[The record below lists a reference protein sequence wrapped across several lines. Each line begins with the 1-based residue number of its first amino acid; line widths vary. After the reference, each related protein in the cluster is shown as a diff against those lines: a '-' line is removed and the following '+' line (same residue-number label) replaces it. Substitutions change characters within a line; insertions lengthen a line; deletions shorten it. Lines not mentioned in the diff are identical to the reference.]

1 MELKALKEDEKP
13 LKPSK
18 LQSCMAAIE
27 KVGNK
32 LPSPALLF
40 VYISLGVL
48 VLSAILGTFNVVA
61 TTELGKFP
69 INNLLGQKTIEV
81 LKVTA
86 SGTIVAETYSNGLS
100 YIIGSTIKNF
110 MGMSALGTILVIML
124 AIGVMEQS
132 GYLSIGI
139 QTMVKATPAKL
150 VTPMVIFL
158 GVMSNIAS
166 DAGYVVLI
174 PLAAL
179 VYYTMGRNPIVGL
192 AAGFAGV
199 SGGFSANLLIG
210 SFDALLIP
218 FTQAAAETGDVLVGT
233 NFAPMLKSTANM
245 FFLMAST
252 FVIIAIGTFV
262 IEKIVEPGMEKYDRS
277 EADIVEKT
285 GKLSN
290 VELDA
295 LKFANWSL
303 VGVIIFIVLTVL
315 PIDTNNVIPIVGDL
329 SKTVPLTSIT
339 HEGTMAI
346 KEVNTFLDSIFFT
359 GDMIMMLMF
368 LIFLVPGVVYGFKS
382 GTFKTKDDVINA
394 MVVSMKGMA
403 SIIVIL
409 FFVAQFLNFFNDSHL
424 GILIASMGATVV
436 SKIPTDNIMMSM
448 ILMIGFIWF
457 TAIVNLFISGGTS
470 KYGLLAPIFVPI
482 LMTAGFSPAGVQL
495 MYRIG
500 DSSTNIIS
508 PLMSYMGVIVIF
520 GQKYKKNFG
529 IGNLIGMMLPIS
541 IAFLIGW
548 TIFGV
553 IWAMMGLPI
562 GPGEFFFIN
571 QY

>member
-1 MELKALKEDEKP
+1 MELNVTSKKEKQ
-13 LKPSK
+13 SR
-18 LQSCMAAIE
+18 LQSCMGVIE
-27 KVGNK
+27 RVGNK

-40 VYISLGVL
+40 VYISVAVL
-48 VLSAILGTFNVVA
+48 ILSAILGTFNVVA
-61 TTELGKFP
+61 ETELGKFP
-69 INNLLGQKTIEV
+69 INNLLGQKPIEV

-86 SGTIVAETYSNGLS
+86 AGTAVSETYSNGLS
-100 YIIGSTIKNF
+100 YIIGSVIQNF
-110 MGMSALGTILVIML
+110 MGMTALGAILIIML
-124 AIGVMEQS
+124 SIGVMEQS

-139 QTMVKATPAKL
+139 QSIVKATPAKL
-150 VTPMVIFL
+150 VTPVVIFL
-158 GVMSNIAS
+158 GVMSNVAS

-179 VYYTMGRNPIVGL
+179 VYYTIGRNPMVGL

-218 FTQAAAETGDVLVGT
+218 FTQAAAETGDALVGT
-233 NFAPMLKSTANM
+233 SFAPMLKSTSNM

-252 FVIIAIGTFV
+252 FIIVAIGTF
-262 IEKIVEPGMEKYDRS
+262 IIDKIVEPGMEKYDKS
-277 EADIVEKT
+277 EADVVEKS
-285 GKLSN
+285 G
-290 VELDA
+290 ELTDQEKKA
-295 LKFANWSL
+295 FKAANFSL
-303 VGVIIFIVLTVL
+303 LGVIAFIVLTVL
-315 PIDTNNVIPIVGDL
+315 PFDKNNVIPIVGDL
-329 SKTVPLTSIT
+329 STSVSLTSISP
-339 HEGTMAI
+339 EGTMAL
-346 KEVNTFLDSIFFT
+346 KGVNSFLDSIFFS

-368 LIFLVPGVVYGFKS
+368 IVFLVPGLVYGFKS
-382 GTFKTKDDVINA
+382 GTFKTKDDVIGA
-394 MVVSMKGMA
+394 MVTSMKSMA

-424 GILIASMGATVV
+424 GILIASLGAKLVAQ
-436 SKIPTDNIMMSM
+436 IPTDNTFMAMM
-448 ILMIGFIWF
+448 LMIAFIWF
-457 TAIVNLFISGGTS
+457 TAIINLFIAGGTS
-470 KYGLLAPIFVPI
+470 KYGLLAPIFIPI
-482 LMTAGFSPAGVQL
+482 LMSAGFSPAGVQL

-529 IGNLIGMMLPIS
+529 IGNLMGMMLPIS
-541 IAFLIGW
+541 IGFLLAW
-548 TIFGV
+548 TVFAV
-553 IWAMMGLPI
+553 AWALVGAPI

>member
-1 MELKALKEDEKP
+1 MELNVTSKKEKQ
-13 LKPSK
+13 SR
-18 LQSCMAAIE
+18 LQSCMGVIE
-27 KVGNK
+27 RVGNK

-40 VYISLGVL
+40 VYISVAVL
-48 VLSAILGTFNVVA
+48 ILSAILGTFNVVA
-61 TTELGKFP
+61 ETELGKFP
-69 INNLLGQKTIEV
+69 INNLLGQKPIEV

-86 SGTIVAETYSNGLS
+86 AGTAVSETYSNGLS
-100 YIIGSTIKNF
+100 YIIGSVIQNF
-110 MGMSALGTILVIML
+110 MGMTALGAILIIML
-124 AIGVMEQS
+124 SIGVMEQS

-139 QTMVKATPAKL
+139 QSIVKATPAKL
-150 VTPMVIFL
+150 VTPVVIFL
-158 GVMSNIAS
+158 GVMSNVAS

-179 VYYTMGRNPIVGL
+179 VYYTIGRNPMVGL

-218 FTQAAAETGDVLVGT
+218 FTQAAAETGDALVGT
-233 NFAPMLKSTANM
+233 SFAPMLKSTSNM

-252 FVIIAIGTFV
+252 FIIVAIGTF
-262 IEKIVEPGMEKYDRS
+262 IIDKIVEPGMEKYDKS
-277 EADIVEKT
+277 EADVVEKS
-285 GKLSN
+285 G
-290 VELDA
+290 ELTDQEKKA
-295 LKFANWSL
+295 FKAANFSL
-303 VGVIIFIVLTVL
+303 LGVIAFIVLTVL
-315 PIDTNNVIPIVGDL
+315 PFDKNNVIPIVGDL
-329 SKTVPLTSIT
+329 STSVSLTSISP
-339 HEGTMAI
+339 EGTMAL
-346 KEVNTFLDSIFFT
+346 KGVNSFLDSIFFS

-368 LIFLVPGVVYGFKS
+368 IVFLVPGLVYGFKS
-382 GTFKTKDDVINA
+382 GTFKTKDDVIGA
-394 MVVSMKGMA
+394 MVTSMKSMA

-424 GILIASMGATVV
+424 GILIASLGAKLVAQ
-436 SKIPTDNIMMSM
+436 IPTDNTFMAMM
-448 ILMIGFIWF
+448 LMIAFIWF
-457 TAIVNLFISGGTS
+457 TAIINLFIAGGTS
-470 KYGLLAPIFVPI
+470 KYGLLAPIFIPI
-482 LMTAGFSPAGVQL
+482 LMSAGFSPAGVQL

-529 IGNLIGMMLPIS
+529 IGNLMGMMLPIS
-541 IAFLIGW
+541 IGFLLAW
-548 TIFGV
+548 TVFAV
-553 IWAMMGLPI
+553 AWALLGAPI

>member
-1 MELKALKEDEKP
+1 MELNVTCKKEKQ
-13 LKPSK
+13 SR
-18 LQSCMAAIE
+18 LQSCMGVIE
-27 KVGNK
+27 RVGNK

-40 VYISLGVL
+40 VYISVAVL
-48 VLSAILGTFNVVA
+48 ILSAILGTFNVVA
-61 TTELGKFP
+61 ETELGKFP
-69 INNLLGQKTIEV
+69 INNLLGQKPIEV

-86 SGTIVAETYSNGLS
+86 AGTAVSETYSNGLS
-100 YIIGSTIKNF
+100 YIIGSVIQNF
-110 MGMSALGTILVIML
+110 MGMTALGAILIIML
-124 AIGVMEQS
+124 SIGVMEQS

-139 QTMVKATPAKL
+139 QSIVKATPAKL
-150 VTPMVIFL
+150 VTPVVIFL
-158 GVMSNIAS
+158 GVMSNVAS

-179 VYYTMGRNPIVGL
+179 VYYTIGRNPMVGL

-218 FTQAAAETGDVLVGT
+218 FTQAAAETGDALVGT
-233 NFAPMLKSTANM
+233 SFAPMLKSTSNM

-252 FVIIAIGTFV
+252 FIIVAIGTF
-262 IEKIVEPGMEKYDRS
+262 IIDKIVEPGMEKYDKS
-277 EADIVEKT
+277 EADVIEKSGDLT
-285 GKLSN
+285 DQEKK
-290 VELDA
+290 A
-295 LKFANWSL
+295 FKAANFSL
-303 VGVIIFIVLTVL
+303 LGVIAFIVLTVL
-315 PIDTNNVIPIVGDL
+315 PFDKNNVIPIVGDL
-329 SKTVPLTSIT
+329 STSVSLTSISP
-339 HEGTMAI
+339 EGTMAL
-346 KEVNTFLDSIFFT
+346 KGVNSFLDSIFFS

-368 LIFLVPGVVYGFKS
+368 IVFLVPGLVYGFKS
-382 GTFKTKDDVINA
+382 GTFKTKDDVIGA
-394 MVVSMKGMA
+394 MVTSMKSMA

-424 GILIASMGATVV
+424 GILIASLGAKLVAQ
-436 SKIPTDNIMMSM
+436 IPTDNTFMSM
-448 ILMIGFIWF
+448 MLMIAFIWF
-457 TAIVNLFISGGTS
+457 TAIINLFIAGGTS
-470 KYGLLAPIFVPI
+470 KYGLLAPIFIPI
-482 LMTAGFSPAGVQL
+482 LMSAGFSPAGVQL

-529 IGNLIGMMLPIS
+529 IGNLMGMMLPIS
-541 IAFLIGW
+541 IGFLLAW
-548 TIFGV
+548 TVFAV
-553 IWAMMGLPI
+553 AWALVGAPI

>member
-1 MELKALKEDEKP
+1 MGV
-13 LKPSK
+13 
-18 LQSCMAAIE
+18 IE
-27 KVGNK
+27 RVGNK

-40 VYISLGVL
+40 VYISVAVL
-48 VLSAILGTFNVVA
+48 ILSAILGTFNVVA
-61 TTELGKFP
+61 ETELGKFP
-69 INNLLGQKTIEV
+69 INNLLGQKPIEV

-86 SGTIVAETYSNGLS
+86 AGTAVSETYSNGLS
-100 YIIGSTIKNF
+100 YIIGSVIQNF
-110 MGMSALGTILVIML
+110 MGMTALGAILIIML
-124 AIGVMEQS
+124 SIGVMEQS

-139 QTMVKATPAKL
+139 QSIVKATPAKL
-150 VTPMVIFL
+150 VTPVVIFL
-158 GVMSNIAS
+158 GVMSNVAS

-179 VYYTMGRNPIVGL
+179 VYYTIGRNPMVGL

-218 FTQAAAETGDVLVGT
+218 FTQAAAETGDALVGT
-233 NFAPMLKSTANM
+233 SFAPMLKSTSNM

-252 FVIIAIGTFV
+252 FIIVAIGTF
-262 IEKIVEPGMEKYDRS
+262 IIDKIVEPGMEKYDKS
-277 EADIVEKT
+277 EADVVEKS
-285 GKLSN
+285 G
-290 VELDA
+290 ELTDQEKKA
-295 LKFANWSL
+295 FKAANFSL
-303 VGVIIFIVLTVL
+303 LGVIAFIVLTVL
-315 PIDTNNVIPIVGDL
+315 PFDKNNVIPIVGDL
-329 SKTVPLTSIT
+329 STSVSLTSISP
-339 HEGTMAI
+339 EGTMAL
-346 KEVNTFLDSIFFT
+346 KGVNSFLDSIFFS

-368 LIFLVPGVVYGFKS
+368 IVFLVPGLVYGFKS
-382 GTFKTKDDVINA
+382 GTFKTKDDVIGA
-394 MVVSMKGMA
+394 MVTSMKSMA

-424 GILIASMGATVV
+424 GILIASLGAKLVAQ
-436 SKIPTDNIMMSM
+436 IPTDNTFMAMM
-448 ILMIGFIWF
+448 LMVAFIWF
-457 TAIVNLFISGGTS
+457 TAIINLFIAGGTS
-470 KYGLLAPIFVPI
+470 KYGLLAPIFIPI
-482 LMTAGFSPAGVQL
+482 LMSAGFSPAGVQL

-529 IGNLIGMMLPIS
+529 IGNLMGMMLPIS
-541 IAFLIGW
+541 IGFLLAW
-548 TIFGV
+548 TVFAV
-553 IWAMMGLPI
+553 AWALVGAPI

>member
-1 MELKALKEDEKP
+1 MELNVTCKKEKQ
-13 LKPSK
+13 SR
-18 LQSCMAAIE
+18 LQSCMGVIE
-27 KVGNK
+27 RVGNK

-40 VYISLGVL
+40 VYISVAVL
-48 VLSAILGTFNVVA
+48 ILSAILGTFNVVA
-61 TTELGKFP
+61 ETELGKFP
-69 INNLLGQKTIEV
+69 INNLLGQKPIEI

-86 SGTIVAETYSNGLS
+86 AGTAVSETYSNGLS
-100 YIIGSTIKNF
+100 YIIGSVIQNF
-110 MGMSALGTILVIML
+110 MGMTALGAILIIML
-124 AIGVMEQS
+124 SIGVMEQS

-139 QTMVKATPAKL
+139 QSIVKATPAKL
-150 VTPMVIFL
+150 VTPVVIFL
-158 GVMSNIAS
+158 GVMSNVAS

-179 VYYTMGRNPIVGL
+179 VYYTIGRNPMVGL

-218 FTQAAAETGDVLVGT
+218 FTQAAAETGDALVGT
-233 NFAPMLKSTANM
+233 SFAPMLKSTSNM

-252 FVIIAIGTFV
+252 FIIVAIGTF
-262 IEKIVEPGMEKYDRS
+262 IIDKIVEPGMEKYDKS
-277 EADIVEKT
+277 EADVVEKSGDLT
-285 GKLSN
+285 DQEKK
-290 VELDA
+290 A
-295 LKFANWSL
+295 FKAANFSL
-303 VGVIIFIVLTVL
+303 LGVIAFIVLTVL
-315 PIDTNNVIPIVGDL
+315 PFDKNNVIPIVGDL
-329 SKTVPLTSIT
+329 STSVSLTSISP
-339 HEGTMAI
+339 EGTMAL
-346 KEVNTFLDSIFFT
+346 KGVNSFLDSIFFS

-368 LIFLVPGVVYGFKS
+368 IVFLVPGLVYGFKS
-382 GTFKTKDDVINA
+382 GTFKTKDDVIGA
-394 MVVSMKGMA
+394 MVTSMKSMA

-424 GILIASMGATVV
+424 GILIASLGAKLVAQ
-436 SKIPTDNIMMSM
+436 IPTDNTFMAMM
-448 ILMIGFIWF
+448 LMIAFIWF
-457 TAIVNLFISGGTS
+457 TAIINLFIAGGTS
-470 KYGLLAPIFVPI
+470 KYGLLAPIFIPI
-482 LMTAGFSPAGVQL
+482 LMSAGFSPAGVQL

-529 IGNLIGMMLPIS
+529 IGNLMGMMLPIS
-541 IAFLIGW
+541 IGFLLAW
-548 TIFGV
+548 TVFAV
-553 IWAMMGLPI
+553 AWALLGAPI

>member
-1 MELKALKEDEKP
+1 MELNVTSKKEKQ
-13 LKPSK
+13 SR
-18 LQSCMAAIE
+18 LQSCMGVIE
-27 KVGNK
+27 RVGNK

-40 VYISLGVL
+40 VYISVAVL
-48 VLSAILGTFNVVA
+48 ILSAILGTFNVVA
-61 TTELGKFP
+61 ETELGKFP
-69 INNLLGQKTIEV
+69 INNLLGQKPIEV

-86 SGTIVAETYSNGLS
+86 AGTAVSETYSNGLS
-100 YIIGSTIKNF
+100 YIIGSVIQNF
-110 MGMSALGTILVIML
+110 MGMTALGAILIIML
-124 AIGVMEQS
+124 SIGVMEQS

-139 QTMVKATPAKL
+139 QSIVKATPAKL
-150 VTPMVIFL
+150 VTPVVIFL
-158 GVMSNIAS
+158 GVMSNVAS

-179 VYYTMGRNPIVGL
+179 VYYTIGRNPMVGL

-218 FTQAAAETGDVLVGT
+218 FTQAAAETGDALVGT
-233 NFAPMLKSTANM
+233 SFAPMLKSTSNM

-252 FVIIAIGTFV
+252 FIIVAIGTF
-262 IEKIVEPGMEKYDRS
+262 IIDKIVEPGMEKYDKS
-277 EADIVEKT
+277 EADVVEKS
-285 GKLSN
+285 G
-290 VELDA
+290 ELTDKEKKA
-295 LKFANWSL
+295 FKAANFSL
-303 VGVIIFIVLTVL
+303 LGVIAFIVLTVL
-315 PIDTNNVIPIVGDL
+315 PFDKNNVIPIVGDL
-329 SKTVPLTSIT
+329 STSVSLTSISP
-339 HEGTMAI
+339 EGTMAL
-346 KEVNTFLDSIFFT
+346 KGVNSFLDSIFFS

-368 LIFLVPGVVYGFKS
+368 IVFLVPGLVYGFKS
-382 GTFKTKDDVINA
+382 GTFKTKDDVIGA
-394 MVVSMKGMA
+394 MVTSMKSMA

-424 GILIASMGATVV
+424 GILIASLGAKLVAQ
-436 SKIPTDNIMMSM
+436 IPTDNTFMAMM
-448 ILMIGFIWF
+448 LMVAFIWF
-457 TAIVNLFISGGTS
+457 TAIVNLFIAGGTS
-470 KYGLLAPIFVPI
+470 KYGLLAPIFIPI
-482 LMTAGFSPAGVQL
+482 LMSAGFSPAGVQL

-529 IGNLIGMMLPIS
+529 IGNLMGMMLPIS
-541 IAFLIGW
+541 IGFLLAW
-548 TIFGV
+548 TVFAV
-553 IWAMMGLPI
+553 AWALVGAPI

>member
-1 MELKALKEDEKP
+1 MELNVTSKKEKQ
-13 LKPSK
+13 SR
-18 LQSCMAAIE
+18 LQSCMGVIE
-27 KVGNK
+27 RVGNK

-40 VYISLGVL
+40 VYISVAVL
-48 VLSAILGTFNVVA
+48 ILSAILGTFNVVA
-61 TTELGKFP
+61 ETELGKFP
-69 INNLLGQKTIEV
+69 INNLLGQKPIEV

-86 SGTIVAETYSNGLS
+86 AGTAVSETYSNGLS
-100 YIIGSTIKNF
+100 YIIGSVIQNF
-110 MGMSALGTILVIML
+110 MGMTALGAILIIML
-124 AIGVMEQS
+124 SIGVMEQS

-139 QTMVKATPAKL
+139 QSIVKATPAKL
-150 VTPMVIFL
+150 VTPVVIFL
-158 GVMSNIAS
+158 GVMSNVAS

-179 VYYTMGRNPIVGL
+179 VYYTIGRNPMVGL

-218 FTQAAAETGDVLVGT
+218 FTQAAAETGDALVGT
-233 NFAPMLKSTANM
+233 SFAPMLKSTSNM

-252 FVIIAIGTFV
+252 FIIVAIGTF
-262 IEKIVEPGMEKYDRS
+262 IIDKIVEPGMEKYDKS
-277 EADIVEKT
+277 EADVIEKSGDLT
-285 GKLSN
+285 DQEKK
-290 VELDA
+290 A
-295 LKFANWSL
+295 FKAANFSL
-303 VGVIIFIVLTVL
+303 LGVIAFIVLTVL
-315 PIDTNNVIPIVGDL
+315 PFDKNNVIPIVGDL
-329 SKTVPLTSIT
+329 STSVSLTSISP
-339 HEGTMAI
+339 EGTMAL
-346 KEVNTFLDSIFFT
+346 KGVNSFLDSIFFS

-368 LIFLVPGVVYGFKS
+368 IVFLVPGLVYGFKS
-382 GTFKTKDDVINA
+382 GTFKTKDDVIGA
-394 MVVSMKGMA
+394 MVTSMKSMA

-424 GILIASMGATVV
+424 GILIASLGAKLVAQ
-436 SKIPTDNIMMSM
+436 IPTDNTFMAMM
-448 ILMIGFIWF
+448 LMIAFIWF
-457 TAIVNLFISGGTS
+457 TAIINLFIAGGTS
-470 KYGLLAPIFVPI
+470 KYGLLAPIFIPI
-482 LMTAGFSPAGVQL
+482 LMSAGFSPAGVQL

-529 IGNLIGMMLPIS
+529 IGNLMGMMLPIS
-541 IAFLIGW
+541 IGFLLAW
-548 TIFGV
+548 TVFAV
-553 IWAMMGLPI
+553 AWALVGAPI

>member
-1 MELKALKEDEKP
+1 MELNVTSKKEKQ
-13 LKPSK
+13 SR
-18 LQSCMAAIE
+18 LQSCMGVIE
-27 KVGNK
+27 RVGNK

-40 VYISLGVL
+40 VYISVAVL
-48 VLSAILGTFNVVA
+48 ILSAILGTFNVVA
-61 TTELGKFP
+61 ETELGKFP
-69 INNLLGQKTIEV
+69 INNLLGQKPIEV

-86 SGTIVAETYSNGLS
+86 AGTAVSETYSNGLS
-100 YIIGSTIKNF
+100 YIIGSVIQNF
-110 MGMSALGTILVIML
+110 MGMTALGAILIIML
-124 AIGVMEQS
+124 SIGVMEQS

-139 QTMVKATPAKL
+139 QSIVKATPAKL
-150 VTPMVIFL
+150 VTPVVIFL
-158 GVMSNIAS
+158 GVMSNVAS

-179 VYYTMGRNPIVGL
+179 VYYTIGRNPMVGL

-218 FTQAAAETGDVLVGT
+218 FTQAAAETGDALVGT
-233 NFAPMLKSTANM
+233 SFAPMLKSTSNM

-252 FVIIAIGTFV
+252 FIIVAIGTF
-262 IEKIVEPGMEKYDRS
+262 IIDKIVEPGMEKYDKS
-277 EADIVEKT
+277 EADVVEKS
-285 GKLSN
+285 G
-290 VELDA
+290 ELTNQEKKA
-295 LKFANWSL
+295 FKAANFSL
-303 VGVIIFIVLTVL
+303 LGVIAFIVLTVL
-315 PIDTNNVIPIVGDL
+315 PFDKNNVIPIVGDL
-329 SKTVPLTSIT
+329 STSVSLTSISP
-339 HEGTMAI
+339 EGTMAL
-346 KEVNTFLDSIFFT
+346 KGVNSFLDSIFFS

-368 LIFLVPGVVYGFKS
+368 IVFLVPGLVYGFKS
-382 GTFKTKDDVINA
+382 GTFKTKDDVIGA
-394 MVVSMKGMA
+394 MVTSMKSMA

-424 GILIASMGATVV
+424 GILIASLGAKLVAQ
-436 SKIPTDNIMMSM
+436 IPTDNTFMAMM
-448 ILMIGFIWF
+448 LMIAFIWF
-457 TAIVNLFISGGTS
+457 TAIVNLFIAGGTS
-470 KYGLLAPIFVPI
+470 KYGLLAPIFIPI
-482 LMTAGFSPAGVQL
+482 LMSAGFSPAGVQL

-529 IGNLIGMMLPIS
+529 IGNLMGMMLPIS
-541 IAFLIGW
+541 IGFLLAW
-548 TIFGV
+548 TVFAV
-553 IWAMMGLPI
+553 AWALLGAPI

>member
-1 MELKALKEDEKP
+1 MELNVTCKKEKQ
-13 LKPSK
+13 SR
-18 LQSCMAAIE
+18 LQSCMGVIE
-27 KVGNK
+27 RVGNK

-40 VYISLGVL
+40 VYISVAVL
-48 VLSAILGTFNVVA
+48 ILSAILGTFNVVA
-61 TTELGKFP
+61 ETELGKFP
-69 INNLLGQKTIEV
+69 INNLLGQKPIEV

-86 SGTIVAETYSNGLS
+86 AGTAVSETYSNGLS
-100 YIIGSTIKNF
+100 YIIGSVIQNF
-110 MGMSALGTILVIML
+110 MGMTALGAILIIML
-124 AIGVMEQS
+124 SIGVMEQS

-139 QTMVKATPAKL
+139 QSIVKATPAKL
-150 VTPMVIFL
+150 VTPVVIFL
-158 GVMSNIAS
+158 GVMSNVAS

-179 VYYTMGRNPIVGL
+179 VYYTIGRNPMVGL

-218 FTQAAAETGDVLVGT
+218 FTQAAAETGDALVGT
-233 NFAPMLKSTANM
+233 SFAPMLKSTSNM

-252 FVIIAIGTFV
+252 FIIVAIGTF
-262 IEKIVEPGMEKYDRS
+262 IIDKIVEPGMEKYDKS
-277 EADIVEKT
+277 EADVVEKSGDLT
-285 GKLSN
+285 DQEKK
-290 VELDA
+290 A
-295 LKFANWSL
+295 FKAANFSL
-303 VGVIIFIVLTVL
+303 LGVIAFIVLKVL
-315 PIDTNNVIPIVGDL
+315 PFDKNNVIPIVGDL
-329 SKTVPLTSIT
+329 STSVSLTSISP
-339 HEGTMAI
+339 EGTMAL
-346 KEVNTFLDSIFFT
+346 KGVNSFLDSIFFS

-368 LIFLVPGVVYGFKS
+368 IVFLVPGLVYGFKS
-382 GTFKTKDDVINA
+382 GTFKTKDDVIGA
-394 MVVSMKGMA
+394 MVTSMKSMA

-424 GILIASMGATVV
+424 GILIASLGAKLVAQ
-436 SKIPTDNIMMSM
+436 IPTDNTFMAMM
-448 ILMIGFIWF
+448 LMIAFIWF
-457 TAIVNLFISGGTS
+457 TAIINLFIAGGTS
-470 KYGLLAPIFVPI
+470 KYGLLAPIFIPI
-482 LMTAGFSPAGVQL
+482 LMSAGFSPAGVQL

-529 IGNLIGMMLPIS
+529 IGNLMGMMLPIS
-541 IAFLIGW
+541 IGFLLAW
-548 TIFGV
+548 TVFAV
-553 IWAMMGLPI
+553 AWALVGAPI

>member
-1 MELKALKEDEKP
+1 MELNVTCKKEKQ
-13 LKPSK
+13 SR
-18 LQSCMAAIE
+18 LQSCMGVIE
-27 KVGNK
+27 RVGNK

-40 VYISLGVL
+40 VYISVAVL
-48 VLSAILGTFNVVA
+48 ILSAILGTFNVVA
-61 TTELGKFP
+61 ETELGKFP
-69 INNLLGQKTIEV
+69 INNLLGQKPIEV

-86 SGTIVAETYSNGLS
+86 AGTAVSETYSNGLS
-100 YIIGSTIKNF
+100 YIIGSVIQNF
-110 MGMSALGTILVIML
+110 MGMTALGAILIIML
-124 AIGVMEQS
+124 SIGVMEQS

-139 QTMVKATPAKL
+139 QSIVKATPAKL
-150 VTPMVIFL
+150 VTPVVIFL
-158 GVMSNIAS
+158 GVMSNVAS

-179 VYYTMGRNPIVGL
+179 VYYTIGRNPMVGL

-218 FTQAAAETGDVLVGT
+218 FTQAAAETGDALVGT
-233 NFAPMLKSTANM
+233 SFAPMLKSTSNM

-252 FVIIAIGTFV
+252 FIIVAIGTF
-262 IEKIVEPGMEKYDRS
+262 IIDKIVEPGMEKYDKS
-277 EADIVEKT
+277 EADVIEKSGDLT
-285 GKLSN
+285 DQEKK
-290 VELDA
+290 A
-295 LKFANWSL
+295 FKAANFSL
-303 VGVIIFIVLTVL
+303 LGVIAFIVLTVL
-315 PIDTNNVIPIVGDL
+315 PFDKNNVIPIVGDL
-329 SKTVPLTSIT
+329 STSVSLTSISP
-339 HEGTMAI
+339 EGTMAL
-346 KEVNTFLDSIFFT
+346 KGVNSFLDSIFFS

-368 LIFLVPGVVYGFKS
+368 IVFLVPGLVYGFKS
-382 GTFKTKDDVINA
+382 GTFKTKDDVIGA
-394 MVVSMKGMA
+394 MVTSMKSMA

-424 GILIASMGATVV
+424 GILIASLGAKLVAQ
-436 SKIPTDNIMMSM
+436 IPTDNTFMAMM
-448 ILMIGFIWF
+448 LMIAFIWF
-457 TAIVNLFISGGTS
+457 TAIINLFIAGGTS
-470 KYGLLAPIFVPI
+470 KYGLLAPIFIPI
-482 LMTAGFSPAGVQL
+482 LMSAGFSPAGVQL

-529 IGNLIGMMLPIS
+529 IGNLMGMMLPIS
-541 IAFLIGW
+541 IGFLLAW
-548 TIFGV
+548 TVFAV
-553 IWAMMGLPI
+553 AWALLGAPI

>member
-1 MELKALKEDEKP
+1 MELNVTSKKEKQ
-13 LKPSK
+13 SR
-18 LQSCMAAIE
+18 LQSCMGVIE
-27 KVGNK
+27 RVGNK

-40 VYISLGVL
+40 VYISVAVL
-48 VLSAILGTFNVVA
+48 ILSAILGTFNVVA
-61 TTELGKFP
+61 ETELGKFP
-69 INNLLGQKTIEV
+69 INNLLGQKPIEV

-86 SGTIVAETYSNGLS
+86 AGTAVSETYSNGLS
-100 YIIGSTIKNF
+100 YIIGSVIQNF
-110 MGMSALGTILVIML
+110 MGMTALGAILIIML
-124 AIGVMEQS
+124 SIGVMEQS

-139 QTMVKATPAKL
+139 QSIVKATPAKL
-150 VTPMVIFL
+150 VTPVVIFL
-158 GVMSNIAS
+158 GVMSNVAS

-179 VYYTMGRNPIVGL
+179 VYYTIGRNPMVGL

-218 FTQAAAETGDVLVGT
+218 FTQAAAETGDALVGT
-233 NFAPMLKSTANM
+233 SFAPMLKSTSNM

-252 FVIIAIGTFV
+252 FIIVAIGTF
-262 IEKIVEPGMEKYDRS
+262 IIDKIVEPGMEKYDKS
-277 EADIVEKT
+277 EADVVEKS
-285 GKLSN
+285 G
-290 VELDA
+290 ELTDQEKKA
-295 LKFANWSL
+295 FKAANFSL
-303 VGVIIFIVLTVL
+303 LGVIAFIVLTVL
-315 PIDTNNVIPIVGDL
+315 PFDKNNVIPIVGDL
-329 SKTVPLTSIT
+329 STSVSLTSISP
-339 HEGTMAI
+339 EGTMAL
-346 KEVNTFLDSIFFT
+346 KGVNSFLDSIFFS

-368 LIFLVPGVVYGFKS
+368 IVFLVPGLVYGFKS
-382 GTFKTKDDVINA
+382 GTFKTKDDVIGA
-394 MVVSMKGMA
+394 MVTSMKSMA

-424 GILIASMGATVV
+424 GILIASLGAKLVAQ
-436 SKIPTDNIMMSM
+436 IPTDNTFMAMM
-448 ILMIGFIWF
+448 LMIAFIWF
-457 TAIVNLFISGGTS
+457 TAIVNLFIAGGTS
-470 KYGLLAPIFVPI
+470 KYGLLAPIFIPI
-482 LMTAGFSPAGVQL
+482 LMSAGFSPAGVQL

-529 IGNLIGMMLPIS
+529 IGNLMGMMLPIS
-541 IAFLIGW
+541 IGFLLAW
-548 TIFGV
+548 TVFAV
-553 IWAMMGLPI
+553 AWALLGAPI

>member
-1 MELKALKEDEKP
+1 MGV
-13 LKPSK
+13 
-18 LQSCMAAIE
+18 IE
-27 KVGNK
+27 RVGNK

-40 VYISLGVL
+40 VYISVAVL
-48 VLSAILGTFNVVA
+48 ILSAILGTFNVVA
-61 TTELGKFP
+61 ETELGKFP
-69 INNLLGQKTIEV
+69 INNLLGQKPIEV

-86 SGTIVAETYSNGLS
+86 AGTAVSETYSNGLS
-100 YIIGSTIKNF
+100 YIIGSVIQNF
-110 MGMSALGTILVIML
+110 MGMTALGAILIIML
-124 AIGVMEQS
+124 SIGVMEQS

-139 QTMVKATPAKL
+139 QSIVKATPAKL
-150 VTPMVIFL
+150 VTPVVIFL
-158 GVMSNIAS
+158 GVMSNVAS

-179 VYYTMGRNPIVGL
+179 VYYTIGRNPMVGL

-218 FTQAAAETGDVLVGT
+218 FTQAAAETGDALVGT
-233 NFAPMLKSTANM
+233 SFAPMLKSTSNM

-252 FVIIAIGTFV
+252 FIIVAIGTF
-262 IEKIVEPGMEKYDRS
+262 IIDKIVEPGMEKYDKS
-277 EADIVEKT
+277 EADVVEKS
-285 GKLSN
+285 G
-290 VELDA
+290 ELTDQEKKA
-295 LKFANWSL
+295 FKAANFSL
-303 VGVIIFIVLTVL
+303 LGVIAFIVLTVL
-315 PIDTNNVIPIVGDL
+315 PFDKNNVIPIVGDL
-329 SKTVPLTSIT
+329 STSVSLTSISP
-339 HEGTMAI
+339 EGTMAL
-346 KEVNTFLDSIFFT
+346 KGVNSFLDSIFFS

-368 LIFLVPGVVYGFKS
+368 IVFLVPGLVYGFKS
-382 GTFKTKDDVINA
+382 GTFKTKDDVIGA
-394 MVVSMKGMA
+394 MVTSMKSMA

-424 GILIASMGATVV
+424 GILIASLGAKLVAQ
-436 SKIPTDNIMMSM
+436 IPTDNTFMAMM
-448 ILMIGFIWF
+448 LMVAFIWF
-457 TAIVNLFISGGTS
+457 TAIVNLFIAGGTS
-470 KYGLLAPIFVPI
+470 KYGLLAPIFIPI
-482 LMTAGFSPAGVQL
+482 LMSAGFSPAGVQL

-529 IGNLIGMMLPIS
+529 IGNLMGMMLPIS
-541 IAFLIGW
+541 IGFLLAW
-548 TIFGV
+548 TVFAV
-553 IWAMMGLPI
+553 AWALVGAPI

>member
-1 MELKALKEDEKP
+1 MELNVTSKKEKQ
-13 LKPSK
+13 SR
-18 LQSCMAAIE
+18 LQSCMGVIE
-27 KVGNK
+27 RVGNK

-40 VYISLGVL
+40 VYISVAVL
-48 VLSAILGTFNVVA
+48 ILSAILGTFNVVA
-61 TTELGKFP
+61 ETELGKFP
-69 INNLLGQKTIEV
+69 INNLLGQKPIEV

-86 SGTIVAETYSNGLS
+86 AGTAVSETYSNGLS
-100 YIIGSTIKNF
+100 YIIGSVIQNF
-110 MGMSALGTILVIML
+110 MGMTALGAILIIML
-124 AIGVMEQS
+124 SIGVMEQS

-139 QTMVKATPAKL
+139 QSIVKATPAKL
-150 VTPMVIFL
+150 VTPVVIFL
-158 GVMSNIAS
+158 GVMSNVAS

-179 VYYTMGRNPIVGL
+179 VYYTIGRNPMVGL

-218 FTQAAAETGDVLVGT
+218 FTQAAAETGDALVGT
-233 NFAPMLKSTANM
+233 SFAPMLKSTSNM

-252 FVIIAIGTFV
+252 FIIVAIGTF
-262 IEKIVEPGMEKYDRS
+262 IIDKIVEPGMEKYDKS
-277 EADIVEKT
+277 EADVVEKS
-285 GKLSN
+285 G
-290 VELDA
+290 ELTDQEKKA
-295 LKFANWSL
+295 FKAANFSL
-303 VGVIIFIVLTVL
+303 LGVIAFIVLTVL
-315 PIDTNNVIPIVGDL
+315 PFDKNNVIPIVGDL
-329 SKTVPLTSIT
+329 STSVSLTSISP
-339 HEGTMAI
+339 EGTMAL
-346 KEVNTFLDSIFFT
+346 KGVNSFLDSIFFS

-368 LIFLVPGVVYGFKS
+368 IVFLVPGLVYGFKS
-382 GTFKTKDDVINA
+382 GTFKTKDDVIGA
-394 MVVSMKGMA
+394 MVTSMKSMA

-424 GILIASMGATVV
+424 GILIASLGAKLVAQ
-436 SKIPTDNIMMSM
+436 IPTDNTFMAMM
-448 ILMIGFIWF
+448 LMVAFIWF
-457 TAIVNLFISGGTS
+457 TAIVNLFIAGGTS
-470 KYGLLAPIFVPI
+470 KYGLLAPIFIPI
-482 LMTAGFSPAGVQL
+482 LMSAGFSPAGVQL

-529 IGNLIGMMLPIS
+529 IGNLMGMMLPIS
-541 IAFLIGW
+541 IGFLLAW
-548 TIFGV
+548 TVFAV
-553 IWAMMGLPI
+553 AWALVGAPI

>member
-1 MELKALKEDEKP
+1 MELNVSSQEGKK
-13 LKPSK
+13 SK
-18 LQSCMAAIE
+18 LQSCMAVIE

-40 VYISLGVL
+40 VYISIFVL
-48 VLSAILGTFNVVA
+48 LLSAALGIFGVVA
-61 TTELGKFP
+61 ETELGSFP
-69 INNLLGQKTIEV
+69 INNLLGQKPIEV

-86 SGTIVAETYSNGLS
+86 TGTAVAETYSNGLS
-100 YIIGSTIKNF
+100 YIIGSVIKNF
-110 MGMSALGTILVIML
+110 MGMSALGAILIIML

-139 QTMVKATPAKL
+139 QSIVKATPAKL
-150 VTPMVIFL
+150 VTPVVIFL
-158 GVMSNIAS
+158 GVMSNVAS
-166 DAGYVVLI
+166 DAGYVVLV

-179 VYYTMGRNPIVGL
+179 VYYTIGRNPMVGL

-218 FTQAAAETGDVLVGT
+218 FTQAAAETGDALVGS

-252 FVIIAIGTFV
+252 FVIVIVGTL
-262 IEKIVEPGMEKYDRS
+262 IIDKIVEPGMEKYDKS
-277 EADIVEKT
+277 EADVIEKT
-285 GKLSN
+285 GDLTPKEKKAFKS
-290 VELDA
+290 
-295 LKFANWSL
+295 ANISL
-303 VGVIIFIVLTVL
+303 LGVVAFILLTVL
-315 PIDTNNVIPIVGDL
+315 PIDKNNIIPIVGDL
-329 SKTVPLTSIT
+329 STSVPMTSISP
-339 HEGTMAI
+339 EGTMAVAG
-346 KEVNTFLDSIFFT
+346 VNSFLDSIFFS

-368 LIFLVPGVVYGFKS
+368 VVFLIPGMVYGFKS
-382 GTFKTKDDVINA
+382 GTFKTKDDVIGA
-394 MVVSMKGMA
+394 MVTSMKSMA

-424 GILIASMGATVV
+424 GIWIADLGAALVA
-436 SKIPTDNIMMSM
+436 KIPTDNTFMAMM
-448 ILMIGFIWF
+448 LMVAFIWF
-457 TAIVNLFISGGTS
+457 TAIINLFIAGGTS
-470 KYGLLAPIFVPI
+470 KYGLLAPIFIPI
-482 LMTAGFSPAGVQL
+482 LMSAGFSPAGVQL

-529 IGNLIGMMLPIS
+529 IGNLMGMMLPIS
-541 IAFLIGW
+541 IGFLIAW
-548 TIFGV
+548 TVFAV
-553 IWAMMGLPI
+553 AWALLGFPI
-562 GPGEFFFIN
+562 GPNEFFFIN

>member
-1 MELKALKEDEKP
+1 MELNVTCKKEKQ
-13 LKPSK
+13 SR
-18 LQSCMAAIE
+18 LQSCMGVIE
-27 KVGNK
+27 RVGNK

-40 VYISLGVL
+40 VYISVAVL
-48 VLSAILGTFNVVA
+48 ILSAILGTFNVVA
-61 TTELGKFP
+61 ETELGKFP
-69 INNLLGQKTIEV
+69 INNLLGQKPIEV

-86 SGTIVAETYSNGLS
+86 AGTAVSETYSNGLS
-100 YIIGSTIKNF
+100 YIIGSVIKNF
-110 MGMSALGTILVIML
+110 MGMTALGAILIIML
-124 AIGVMEQS
+124 SIGVMEQS

-139 QTMVKATPAKL
+139 QSIVKATPAKL
-150 VTPMVIFL
+150 VTPVVIFL
-158 GVMSNIAS
+158 GVMSNVAS

-179 VYYTMGRNPIVGL
+179 VYYTIGRNPMVGL

-218 FTQAAAETGDVLVGT
+218 FTQAAETGDALVGT
-233 NFAPMLKSTANM
+233 SFAPMLKSTSNM

-252 FVIIAIGTFV
+252 FIIVAIGTF
-262 IEKIVEPGMEKYDRS
+262 IIDKIVEPGMEKYDKS
-277 EADIVEKT
+277 EADVVEKSGDLT
-285 GKLSN
+285 DQEKK
-290 VELDA
+290 A
-295 LKFANWSL
+295 FKAANFSL
-303 VGVIIFIVLTVL
+303 LGVIAFIVLTVL
-315 PIDTNNVIPIVGDL
+315 PFDKNNVIPIVGDL
-329 SKTVPLTSIT
+329 STSVSLTSISP
-339 HEGTMAI
+339 EGTMAL
-346 KEVNTFLDSIFFT
+346 KGVNSFLDSIFFS

-368 LIFLVPGVVYGFKS
+368 IVFLVPGLVYGFKS
-382 GTFKTKDDVINA
+382 GTFKTKDDVIGA
-394 MVVSMKGMA
+394 MVTSMKSMA

-424 GILIASMGATVV
+424 GILIASLGAKLVAQ
-436 SKIPTDNIMMSM
+436 IPTDNTFMAMM
-448 ILMIGFIWF
+448 LMVAFIWF
-457 TAIVNLFISGGTS
+457 TAIVNLFIAGGTS
-470 KYGLLAPIFVPI
+470 KYGLLAPIFIPI
-482 LMTAGFSPAGVQL
+482 LMSAGFSPAGVQL

-529 IGNLIGMMLPIS
+529 IGNLMGMMLPIS
-541 IAFLIGW
+541 IGFLLAW
-548 TIFGV
+548 TVFAV
-553 IWAMMGLPI
+553 AWALVGAPI

>member
-1 MELKALKEDEKP
+1 MELNLTSKKEKQ
-13 LKPSK
+13 SR
-18 LQSCMAAIE
+18 LQSCMGVIE
-27 KVGNK
+27 RVGNK

-40 VYISLGVL
+40 VYISVAVL
-48 VLSAILGTFNVVA
+48 ILSAILGTFNVVA
-61 TTELGKFP
+61 ETELGKFP
-69 INNLLGQKTIEV
+69 INNLLGQKPIEV

-86 SGTIVAETYSNGLS
+86 AGTAVSETYSNGLS
-100 YIIGSTIKNF
+100 YIIGSVIQNF
-110 MGMSALGTILVIML
+110 MGMTALGAILIIML
-124 AIGVMEQS
+124 SIGVMEQS

-139 QTMVKATPAKL
+139 QSIVKATPAKL
-150 VTPMVIFL
+150 VTPVVIFL
-158 GVMSNIAS
+158 GVMSNVAS

-179 VYYTMGRNPIVGL
+179 VYYTIGRNPMVGL

-218 FTQAAAETGDVLVGT
+218 FTQAAAETGDALVGT
-233 NFAPMLKSTANM
+233 SFAPMLKSTSNM

-252 FVIIAIGTFV
+252 FIIVAIGTF
-262 IEKIVEPGMEKYDRS
+262 IIDKIVEPGMEKYDKS
-277 EADIVEKT
+277 EADVVEKS
-285 GKLSN
+285 G
-290 VELDA
+290 ELTDQEKKA
-295 LKFANWSL
+295 FKAANFSL
-303 VGVIIFIVLTVL
+303 LGVIAFIVLTVL
-315 PIDTNNVIPIVGDL
+315 PFDKNNVIPVVGDL
-329 SKTVPLTSIT
+329 STSVSLTSISP
-339 HEGTMAI
+339 EGTMAL
-346 KEVNTFLDSIFFT
+346 KGVNSFLDSIFFS

-368 LIFLVPGVVYGFKS
+368 IVFLVPGLVYGFKS
-382 GTFKTKDDVINA
+382 GTFKTKDDVIGA
-394 MVVSMKGMA
+394 MVTSMKSMA

-424 GILIASMGATVV
+424 GILIASLGAKLVAQ
-436 SKIPTDNIMMSM
+436 IPTDNTFMAMM
-448 ILMIGFIWF
+448 LMIAFIWF
-457 TAIVNLFISGGTS
+457 TAIINLFIAGGTS
-470 KYGLLAPIFVPI
+470 KYGLLAPIFIPI
-482 LMTAGFSPAGVQL
+482 LMSAGFSPAGVQL

-529 IGNLIGMMLPIS
+529 IGNLMGMMLPIS
-541 IAFLIGW
+541 IGFLLAW
-548 TIFGV
+548 TVFAV
-553 IWAMMGLPI
+553 AWALVGAPI

>member
-1 MELKALKEDEKP
+1 MELNVTCKKEKQ
-13 LKPSK
+13 SR
-18 LQSCMAAIE
+18 LQSCMGVIE
-27 KVGNK
+27 RVGNK

-40 VYISLGVL
+40 VYISVAVL
-48 VLSAILGTFNVVA
+48 ILSAILGTFNVVA
-61 TTELGKFP
+61 ETELGKFP
-69 INNLLGQKTIEV
+69 INNLLGQKPIEV

-86 SGTIVAETYSNGLS
+86 AGTAVSETYSNGLS
-100 YIIGSTIKNF
+100 YIIGSVIQNF
-110 MGMSALGTILVIML
+110 MGMTALGAILIIML
-124 AIGVMEQS
+124 SIGVMEQS

-139 QTMVKATPAKL
+139 QSIVKATPAKL
-150 VTPMVIFL
+150 VTPVVIFL
-158 GVMSNIAS
+158 GVMSNVAS

-179 VYYTMGRNPIVGL
+179 VYYTIGRNPMVGL

-218 FTQAAAETGDVLVGT
+218 FTQAAAETGDALVGT
-233 NFAPMLKSTANM
+233 SFAPMLKSTSNM

-252 FVIIAIGTFV
+252 FIIVAIGTF
-262 IEKIVEPGMEKYDRS
+262 IIDKIVEPGMEKYDKS
-277 EADIVEKT
+277 EADVIEKSGDLT
-285 GKLSN
+285 DQEKK
-290 VELDA
+290 A
-295 LKFANWSL
+295 FKAANFSL
-303 VGVIIFIVLTVL
+303 LGVIAFIVLTVL
-315 PIDTNNVIPIVGDL
+315 PFDKNNVIPIVGDL
-329 SKTVPLTSIT
+329 STSVSLTSISP
-339 HEGTMAI
+339 EGTMAL
-346 KEVNTFLDSIFFT
+346 KGVNSFLDSIFFS

-368 LIFLVPGVVYGFKS
+368 IVFLVPGLVYGFKS
-382 GTFKTKDDVINA
+382 GTFKTKDDVIGA
-394 MVVSMKGMA
+394 MVTSMKSMA

-424 GILIASMGATVV
+424 GIWIASLGAKLVAQ
-436 SKIPTDNIMMSM
+436 IPTDNTFMAMM
-448 ILMIGFIWF
+448 LMIAFIWF
-457 TAIVNLFISGGTS
+457 TAIINLFIAGGTS
-470 KYGLLAPIFVPI
+470 KYGLLAPIFIPI
-482 LMTAGFSPAGVQL
+482 LMSAGFSPAGVQL

-529 IGNLIGMMLPIS
+529 IGNLMGMMLPIS
-541 IAFLIGW
+541 IGFLLAW
-548 TIFGV
+548 TVFAV
-553 IWAMMGLPI
+553 AWALVGAPI

>member
-1 MELKALKEDEKP
+1 MELNVTCKKEKQ
-13 LKPSK
+13 SR
-18 LQSCMAAIE
+18 LQSCMGVIE
-27 KVGNK
+27 RVGNK

-40 VYISLGVL
+40 VYISVAVL
-48 VLSAILGTFNVVA
+48 ILSAILGTFNVVA
-61 TTELGKFP
+61 ETELGKFP
-69 INNLLGQKTIEV
+69 INNLLGQKPIEV

-86 SGTIVAETYSNGLS
+86 AGTAVSETYSNGLS
-100 YIIGSTIKNF
+100 YIIGSVIQNF
-110 MGMSALGTILVIML
+110 MGMTALGAILIIML
-124 AIGVMEQS
+124 SIGVMEQS

-139 QTMVKATPAKL
+139 QSIVKATPAKL
-150 VTPMVIFL
+150 VTPVVIFL
-158 GVMSNIAS
+158 GVMSNVAS

-179 VYYTMGRNPIVGL
+179 VYYTIGRNPMVGL

-218 FTQAAAETGDVLVGT
+218 FTQAAAETGDALVGT
-233 NFAPMLKSTANM
+233 SFAPMLKSTSNM

-252 FVIIAIGTFV
+252 FIIVAIGTF
-262 IEKIVEPGMEKYDRS
+262 IIDKIVEPGMEKYDKS
-277 EADIVEKT
+277 EADVVEKS
-285 GKLSN
+285 GELSDQ
-290 VELDA
+290 EKKA
-295 LKFANWSL
+295 FKAANFSL
-303 VGVIIFIVLTVL
+303 LGVIAFIVLTVL
-315 PIDTNNVIPIVGDL
+315 PFDKNNVIPIVGDL
-329 SKTVPLTSIT
+329 STSVSLTSISP
-339 HEGTMAI
+339 EGTMAL
-346 KEVNTFLDSIFFT
+346 KGVNSFLDSIFFS

-368 LIFLVPGVVYGFKS
+368 IVFLVPGLVYGFKS
-382 GTFKTKDDVINA
+382 GTFKTKDDVIGA
-394 MVVSMKGMA
+394 MVTSMKSMA

-424 GILIASMGATVV
+424 GILIASLGAKLVAQ
-436 SKIPTDNIMMSM
+436 IPTDNTFMAMM
-448 ILMIGFIWF
+448 LMIAFIWF
-457 TAIVNLFISGGTS
+457 TAIINLFIAGGTS
-470 KYGLLAPIFVPI
+470 KYGLLAPIFIPI
-482 LMTAGFSPAGVQL
+482 LMSAGFSPAGVQL

-529 IGNLIGMMLPIS
+529 IGNLMGMMLPIS
-541 IAFLIGW
+541 IGFLLAW
-548 TIFGV
+548 TVFAV
-553 IWAMMGLPI
+553 AWALVGAPI

>member
-1 MELKALKEDEKP
+1 MELNVTCKKEKQ
-13 LKPSK
+13 SR
-18 LQSCMAAIE
+18 LQSCMGVIE
-27 KVGNK
+27 RVGNK

-40 VYISLGVL
+40 VYISVAVL
-48 VLSAILGTFNVVA
+48 ILSAILGTFNVVA
-61 TTELGKFP
+61 ETELGKFP
-69 INNLLGQKTIEV
+69 INNLLGQKPIEV

-86 SGTIVAETYSNGLS
+86 AGTAVSETYSNGLS
-100 YIIGSTIKNF
+100 YIIGSVIQNF
-110 MGMSALGTILVIML
+110 MGMTALGAILIIML
-124 AIGVMEQS
+124 SIGVMEQS

-139 QTMVKATPAKL
+139 QSIVRATPAKL
-150 VTPMVIFL
+150 VTPVVIFL
-158 GVMSNIAS
+158 GVMSNVAS

-179 VYYTMGRNPIVGL
+179 VYYTIGRNPMVGL

-218 FTQAAAETGDVLVGT
+218 FTQAAAETGDALVGT
-233 NFAPMLKSTANM
+233 SFAPMLKSTSNM

-252 FVIIAIGTFV
+252 FIIVAIGTF
-262 IEKIVEPGMEKYDRS
+262 IIDKIVEPGMEKYDKS
-277 EADIVEKT
+277 EADVVEKSGDLT
-285 GKLSN
+285 DQEKK
-290 VELDA
+290 A
-295 LKFANWSL
+295 FKAANFSL
-303 VGVIIFIVLTVL
+303 LGVIAFIVLTVL
-315 PIDTNNVIPIVGDL
+315 PFDKNNVIPIVGDL
-329 SKTVPLTSIT
+329 STSVSLTSISP
-339 HEGTMAI
+339 EGTMAL
-346 KEVNTFLDSIFFT
+346 KGVNSFLDSIFFS

-368 LIFLVPGVVYGFKS
+368 IVFLVPGLVYGFKS
-382 GTFKTKDDVINA
+382 GTFKTKDDVIGA
-394 MVVSMKGMA
+394 MVTSMKSMA

-424 GILIASMGATVV
+424 GILIASLGAKLVAQ
-436 SKIPTDNIMMSM
+436 IPTDNTFMAMM
-448 ILMIGFIWF
+448 LMIAFIWF
-457 TAIVNLFISGGTS
+457 TAIINLFIAGGTS
-470 KYGLLAPIFVPI
+470 KYGLLAPIFIPI
-482 LMTAGFSPAGVQL
+482 LMSAGFSPAGVQL

-529 IGNLIGMMLPIS
+529 IGNLMGMMLPIS
-541 IAFLIGW
+541 IGFLLAW
-548 TIFGV
+548 TVFAV
-553 IWAMMGLPI
+553 AWALVGAPI

>member
-1 MELKALKEDEKP
+1 MELNVTCKKEKQ
-13 LKPSK
+13 SR
-18 LQSCMAAIE
+18 LQSCMGVIE
-27 KVGNK
+27 RVGNK

-40 VYISLGVL
+40 VYISVAVL
-48 VLSAILGTFNVVA
+48 ILSAILGTFNVVA
-61 TTELGKFP
+61 ETELGKFP
-69 INNLLGQKTIEV
+69 INNLLGQKPIEV

-86 SGTIVAETYSNGLS
+86 AGTAVSETYSNGLS
-100 YIIGSTIKNF
+100 YIIGSVIQNF
-110 MGMSALGTILVIML
+110 MGMTALGAILIIML
-124 AIGVMEQS
+124 SIGVMEQS

-139 QTMVKATPAKL
+139 QSIVKATPAKL
-150 VTPMVIFL
+150 VTPVVIFL
-158 GVMSNIAS
+158 GVMSNVAS

-179 VYYTMGRNPIVGL
+179 VYYTIGRNPMVGL

-218 FTQAAAETGDVLVGT
+218 FTQAAAETGDALVGT
-233 NFAPMLKSTANM
+233 SFAPMLKSTSNM

-252 FVIIAIGTFV
+252 FIIVAIGTF
-262 IEKIVEPGMEKYDRS
+262 IIDKIVEPGMEKYDKS
-277 EADIVEKT
+277 EADVVEKS
-285 GKLSN
+285 G
-290 VELDA
+290 ELTDQEKKA
-295 LKFANWSL
+295 FKAANFSL
-303 VGVIIFIVLTVL
+303 LGVIAFIVLTVL
-315 PIDTNNVIPIVGDL
+315 PFDKNNVIPIVGDL
-329 SKTVPLTSIT
+329 STSVSLTSISP
-339 HEGTMAI
+339 EGTMAL
-346 KEVNTFLDSIFFT
+346 KGVNSFLDSIFFS

-368 LIFLVPGVVYGFKS
+368 IVFLVPGLVYGFKS
-382 GTFKTKDDVINA
+382 GTFKTKDDVIGA
-394 MVVSMKGMA
+394 MVTSMKSMA

-424 GILIASMGATVV
+424 GILIASLGAKLVAQ
-436 SKIPTDNIMMSM
+436 IPTDNTFMAMM
-448 ILMIGFIWF
+448 LMIAFIWF
-457 TAIVNLFISGGTS
+457 TAIINLFIAGGTS
-470 KYGLLAPIFVPI
+470 KYGLLAPIFIPI
-482 LMTAGFSPAGVQL
+482 LMSAGFSPAGVQL

-529 IGNLIGMMLPIS
+529 IGNLMGMMLPIS
-541 IAFLIGW
+541 IGFLLAW
-548 TIFGV
+548 TVFAV
-553 IWAMMGLPI
+553 AWALVGAPI

>member
-1 MELKALKEDEKP
+1 MELNVTCKKEKQ
-13 LKPSK
+13 SR
-18 LQSCMAAIE
+18 LQLCMGVIE
-27 KVGNK
+27 RVGNK

-40 VYISLGVL
+40 VYISVAVL
-48 VLSAILGTFNVVA
+48 ILSAILGTFNVVA
-61 TTELGKFP
+61 ETELGKFP
-69 INNLLGQKTIEV
+69 INNLLGQKPIEV

-86 SGTIVAETYSNGLS
+86 AGTAVSETYSNGLS
-100 YIIGSTIKNF
+100 YIIGSVIQNF
-110 MGMSALGTILVIML
+110 MGMTALGAILIIML
-124 AIGVMEQS
+124 SIGVMEQS

-139 QTMVKATPAKL
+139 QSIVKATPAKL
-150 VTPMVIFL
+150 VTPVVIFL
-158 GVMSNIAS
+158 GVMSNVAS

-179 VYYTMGRNPIVGL
+179 VYYTIGRNPMVGL

-218 FTQAAAETGDVLVGT
+218 FTQAAAETGDALVGT
-233 NFAPMLKSTANM
+233 SFAPMLKSTSNM

-252 FVIIAIGTFV
+252 FIIVAIGTF
-262 IEKIVEPGMEKYDRS
+262 IIDKIVEPGMEKYDKS
-277 EADIVEKT
+277 EADVIEKSGDLT
-285 GKLSN
+285 DQEKK
-290 VELDA
+290 A
-295 LKFANWSL
+295 FKAANFSL
-303 VGVIIFIVLTVL
+303 LGVIAFIVLTVL
-315 PIDTNNVIPIVGDL
+315 PFDKNNVIPIVGDL
-329 SKTVPLTSIT
+329 STSVSLTSISP
-339 HEGTMAI
+339 EGTMAL
-346 KEVNTFLDSIFFT
+346 KGVNSFLDSIFFS

-368 LIFLVPGVVYGFKS
+368 IVFLVPGLVYGFKS
-382 GTFKTKDDVINA
+382 GTFKTKDDVIGA
-394 MVVSMKGMA
+394 MVTSMKSMA

-424 GILIASMGATVV
+424 GILIASLGAKLVAQ
-436 SKIPTDNIMMSM
+436 IPTDNTFMAMM
-448 ILMIGFIWF
+448 LMIAFIWF
-457 TAIVNLFISGGTS
+457 TAIINLFIAGGTS
-470 KYGLLAPIFVPI
+470 KYGLLAPIFIPI
-482 LMTAGFSPAGVQL
+482 LMSAGFSPAGVQL

-529 IGNLIGMMLPIS
+529 IGNLMGMMLPIS
-541 IAFLIGW
+541 IGFLLAW
-548 TIFGV
+548 TVFAV
-553 IWAMMGLPI
+553 AWALVGAPI

>member
-1 MELKALKEDEKP
+1 MELNVTCKKEKQ
-13 LKPSK
+13 SR
-18 LQSCMAAIE
+18 LQSCMGVIE
-27 KVGNK
+27 RVGNK

-40 VYISLGVL
+40 VYISVAVL
-48 VLSAILGTFNVVA
+48 ILSAILGTFNVVA
-61 TTELGKFP
+61 ETELGKFP
-69 INNLLGQKTIEV
+69 INNLLGQKPIEV

-86 SGTIVAETYSNGLS
+86 AGTAVSETYSNGLS
-100 YIIGSTIKNF
+100 YIIGSVIQNF
-110 MGMSALGTILVIML
+110 MGMTALGAILIIML
-124 AIGVMEQS
+124 SIGVMEQS

-139 QTMVKATPAKL
+139 QSIVKATPAKL
-150 VTPMVIFL
+150 VTPVVIFL
-158 GVMSNIAS
+158 GVMSNVAS

-179 VYYTMGRNPIVGL
+179 VYYTIGRNPMVGL

-218 FTQAAAETGDVLVGT
+218 FTQAAAETGDALVGT
-233 NFAPMLKSTANM
+233 SFAPMLKSTSNM

-252 FVIIAIGTFV
+252 FIIVAIGTF
-262 IEKIVEPGMEKYDRS
+262 IIDKIVEPGMEKYDKS
-277 EADIVEKT
+277 EADVVEKSGDLT
-285 GKLSN
+285 DQEKK
-290 VELDA
+290 A
-295 LKFANWSL
+295 FKAANFSL
-303 VGVIIFIVLTVL
+303 LGVIAFIVVTVL
-315 PIDTNNVIPIVGDL
+315 PFDKNNVIPIVGDL
-329 SKTVPLTSIT
+329 STSVSLTSISP
-339 HEGTMAI
+339 EGTMAL
-346 KEVNTFLDSIFFT
+346 KGVNSFLDSIFFS

-368 LIFLVPGVVYGFKS
+368 IVFLVPGLVYGFKS
-382 GTFKTKDDVINA
+382 GTFKTKDDVIGA
-394 MVVSMKGMA
+394 MVTSMKSMA

-424 GILIASMGATVV
+424 GILIASLGAKLVAQ
-436 SKIPTDNIMMSM
+436 IPTDNTFMAMM
-448 ILMIGFIWF
+448 LMIAFIWF
-457 TAIVNLFISGGTS
+457 TAIINLFIAGGTS
-470 KYGLLAPIFVPI
+470 KYGLLAPIFIPI
-482 LMTAGFSPAGVQL
+482 LMSAGFSPAGVQL

-529 IGNLIGMMLPIS
+529 IGNLMGMMLPIS
-541 IAFLIGW
+541 IGFLLAW
-548 TIFGV
+548 TVFAV
-553 IWAMMGLPI
+553 AWALVGAPI

>member
-1 MELKALKEDEKP
+1 MELNVTSKKEKQ
-13 LKPSK
+13 SR
-18 LQSCMAAIE
+18 LQSCMGVIE
-27 KVGNK
+27 RVGNK

-40 VYISLGVL
+40 VYISVAVL
-48 VLSAILGTFNVVA
+48 ILSAILGTFNVVA
-61 TTELGKFP
+61 ETELGKFP
-69 INNLLGQKTIEV
+69 INNLLGQKPIEV

-86 SGTIVAETYSNGLS
+86 AGTAVSETYSNGLS
-100 YIIGSTIKNF
+100 YIIGSVIQNF
-110 MGMSALGTILVIML
+110 MGMTALGAILIIMSS
-124 AIGVMEQS
+124 IGVMEQS

-139 QTMVKATPAKL
+139 QSIVKATPAKL
-150 VTPMVIFL
+150 VTPVVIFL
-158 GVMSNIAS
+158 GVMSNVAS

-179 VYYTMGRNPIVGL
+179 VYYTIGRNPMVGL

-218 FTQAAAETGDVLVGT
+218 FTQAAAETGDALVGT
-233 NFAPMLKSTANM
+233 SFAPMLKSTSNM

-252 FVIIAIGTFV
+252 FIIVAIGTF
-262 IEKIVEPGMEKYDRS
+262 IIDKIVEPGMEKYDKS
-277 EADIVEKT
+277 EADVVEKSGDLT
-285 GKLSN
+285 DQEKK
-290 VELDA
+290 A
-295 LKFANWSL
+295 FKAANFSL
-303 VGVIIFIVLTVL
+303 LGVIAFIVLTVL
-315 PIDTNNVIPIVGDL
+315 PFDKNNVIPIVGDL
-329 SKTVPLTSIT
+329 STSVSLTSISP
-339 HEGTMAI
+339 EGTMAL
-346 KEVNTFLDSIFFT
+346 KGVNSFLDSIFFS

-368 LIFLVPGVVYGFKS
+368 IVFLVPGLVYGFKS
-382 GTFKTKDDVINA
+382 GTFKTKDDVIGA
-394 MVVSMKGMA
+394 MVTSMKSMA

-424 GILIASMGATVV
+424 GIWIASLGAKLVAQ
-436 SKIPTDNIMMSM
+436 IPTDNTFMAMM
-448 ILMIGFIWF
+448 LMVAFIWF
-457 TAIVNLFISGGTS
+457 TAIVNLFIAGGTS
-470 KYGLLAPIFVPI
+470 KYGLLAPIFIPI
-482 LMTAGFSPAGVQL
+482 LMSAGFSPAGVQL

-529 IGNLIGMMLPIS
+529 IGNLMGMMLPIS
-541 IAFLIGW
+541 IGFLLAW
-548 TIFGV
+548 TVFAV
-553 IWAMMGLPI
+553 AWALLGAPI

>member
-1 MELKALKEDEKP
+1 MELNLTSKKEKR
-13 LKPSK
+13 SR
-18 LQSCMAAIE
+18 LQSCMGVIE
-27 KVGNK
+27 RVGNK

-40 VYISLGVL
+40 VYISVAVL
-48 VLSAILGTFNVVA
+48 ILSAILGTFNVVA
-61 TTELGKFP
+61 ETELGKFP
-69 INNLLGQKTIEV
+69 INNLLGQKPIEV

-86 SGTIVAETYSNGLS
+86 AGTAVSETYSNGLS
-100 YIIGSTIKNF
+100 YIVGSVIQNF
-110 MGMSALGTILVIML
+110 MGMTALGAILIIML
-124 AIGVMEQS
+124 SIGVMEQS

-139 QTMVKATPAKL
+139 QSIVKATPAKL
-150 VTPMVIFL
+150 VTPVVIFL
-158 GVMSNIAS
+158 GVMSNVAS

-179 VYYTMGRNPIVGL
+179 VYYTIGRNPMVGL

-218 FTQAAAETGDVLVGT
+218 FTQAAAETGDALVGT
-233 NFAPMLKSTANM
+233 SFAPMLKSTSNM

-252 FVIIAIGTFV
+252 FIIVAIGTF
-262 IEKIVEPGMEKYDRS
+262 IIDKIVEPGMEKYDKS
-277 EADIVEKT
+277 EADVVEKS
-285 GKLSN
+285 G
-290 VELDA
+290 ELTDQEKKA
-295 LKFANWSL
+295 FKAANFSL
-303 VGVIIFIVLTVL
+303 LGVIAFIVLTVL
-315 PIDTNNVIPIVGDL
+315 PFDKNNVIPIVGDL
-329 SKTVPLTSIT
+329 STSVSLTSISP
-339 HEGTMAI
+339 EGTMAL
-346 KEVNTFLDSIFFT
+346 KGVNSFLDSIFFS

-368 LIFLVPGVVYGFKS
+368 IVFLVPGLVYGFKS
-382 GTFKTKDDVINA
+382 GTFKTKDDVIGA
-394 MVVSMKGMA
+394 MVTSMKSMA

-424 GILIASMGATVV
+424 GILIASLGAKLVAQ
-436 SKIPTDNIMMSM
+436 IPTDNTFMAMM
-448 ILMIGFIWF
+448 LMIAFIWF
-457 TAIVNLFISGGTS
+457 TAIVNLFIAGGTS
-470 KYGLLAPIFVPI
+470 KYGLLAPIFIPI
-482 LMTAGFSPAGVQL
+482 LMSAGFSPAGVQL

-529 IGNLIGMMLPIS
+529 IGNLMGMMLPIS
-541 IAFLIGW
+541 IGFLLAW
-548 TIFGV
+548 TVFAV
-553 IWAMMGLPI
+553 AWALLGAPI

>member
-1 MELKALKEDEKP
+1 MELNVTSKKEKQ
-13 LKPSK
+13 SR
-18 LQSCMAAIE
+18 LQSCMGVIE
-27 KVGNK
+27 RVGNK

-40 VYISLGVL
+40 VYISVAVL
-48 VLSAILGTFNVVA
+48 ILSAILGTFNVVA
-61 TTELGKFP
+61 ETELGKFP
-69 INNLLGQKTIEV
+69 INNLLGQKPIEV

-86 SGTIVAETYSNGLS
+86 AGTAVSETYSNGLS
-100 YIIGSTIKNF
+100 YIIGSVIQNF
-110 MGMSALGTILVIML
+110 MGMTALGAILIIML
-124 AIGVMEQS
+124 SIGVMEQS

-139 QTMVKATPAKL
+139 QSIVKATPAKL
-150 VTPMVIFL
+150 VTPVVIFL
-158 GVMSNIAS
+158 GVMSNVAS

-179 VYYTMGRNPIVGL
+179 VYYTIGRNPMVGL

-218 FTQAAAETGDVLVGT
+218 FTQAAAETGDALVGT
-233 NFAPMLKSTANM
+233 SFAPMLKSTSNM

-252 FVIIAIGTFV
+252 FIIVAIGTF
-262 IEKIVEPGMEKYDRS
+262 IIDKIVEPGMEKYDKS
-277 EADIVEKT
+277 EADVVEKS
-285 GKLSN
+285 GELSDQ
-290 VELDA
+290 EKKA
-295 LKFANWSL
+295 FKAANFSL
-303 VGVIIFIVLTVL
+303 LGVIAFIVLTVL
-315 PIDTNNVIPIVGDL
+315 PFDKNNVIPIVGDL
-329 SKTVPLTSIT
+329 STSVSLTSISP
-339 HEGTMAI
+339 EGTMAL
-346 KEVNTFLDSIFFT
+346 KGVNSFLDSIFFS

-368 LIFLVPGVVYGFKS
+368 IVFLVPGLVYGFKS
-382 GTFKTKDDVINA
+382 GTFKTKDDVIGA
-394 MVVSMKGMA
+394 MVTSMKSMA

-424 GILIASMGATVV
+424 GILIASLGAKLVAQ
-436 SKIPTDNIMMSM
+436 IPTDNTFMAMM
-448 ILMIGFIWF
+448 LMIAFIWF
-457 TAIVNLFISGGTS
+457 TAIVNLFIAGGTS
-470 KYGLLAPIFVPI
+470 KYGLLAPIFIPI
-482 LMTAGFSPAGVQL
+482 LMSAGFSPAGVQL

-529 IGNLIGMMLPIS
+529 IGNLMGMMLPIS
-541 IAFLIGW
+541 IGFLLAW
-548 TIFGV
+548 TVFAV
-553 IWAMMGLPI
+553 AWALLGAPI

>member
-1 MELKALKEDEKP
+1 MELNVTSKKEKQ
-13 LKPSK
+13 SR
-18 LQSCMAAIE
+18 LQSCMGVIE
-27 KVGNK
+27 RVGNK

-40 VYISLGVL
+40 VYISVAVL
-48 VLSAILGTFNVVA
+48 ILSAILGTFNVVA
-61 TTELGKFP
+61 ETELGKFP
-69 INNLLGQKTIEV
+69 INNLLGQKPIEV

-86 SGTIVAETYSNGLS
+86 AGTAVSETYSNGLS
-100 YIIGSTIKNF
+100 YIIGSVIQNF
-110 MGMSALGTILVIML
+110 MGMTALGAILIIML
-124 AIGVMEQS
+124 SIGVMEQS

-139 QTMVKATPAKL
+139 QSIVKATPAKL
-150 VTPMVIFL
+150 VTPVVIFL
-158 GVMSNIAS
+158 GVMSNVAS

-179 VYYTMGRNPIVGL
+179 VYYTIGRNPMVGL

-218 FTQAAAETGDVLVGT
+218 FTQAAAETGDALVGT
-233 NFAPMLKSTANM
+233 SFAPMLKSTSNM

-252 FVIIAIGTFV
+252 FIIVAIGTF
-262 IEKIVEPGMEKYDRS
+262 IIDKIVEPGMEKYDKS
-277 EADIVEKT
+277 EADVVEKSGDLT
-285 GKLSN
+285 DQEKK
-290 VELDA
+290 A
-295 LKFANWSL
+295 FKAANFSL
-303 VGVIIFIVLTVL
+303 LGVIAFIVLTVL
-315 PIDTNNVIPIVGDL
+315 PFDKNNVIPIVGDL
-329 SKTVPLTSIT
+329 STSVSLTSISP
-339 HEGTMAI
+339 EGTMAL
-346 KEVNTFLDSIFFT
+346 KGVNSFLDSIFFS

-368 LIFLVPGVVYGFKS
+368 IVFLVPGLVYGFKS
-382 GTFKTKDDVINA
+382 GTFKTKDDVIGA
-394 MVVSMKGMA
+394 MVTSMKSMA

-424 GILIASMGATVV
+424 GILIASLGAKLVAQ
-436 SKIPTDNIMMSM
+436 IPTDNTFMAMM
-448 ILMIGFIWF
+448 LMIAFIWF
-457 TAIVNLFISGGTS
+457 TAIINLFIAGGTS
-470 KYGLLAPIFVPI
+470 KYGLLAPIFIPI
-482 LMTAGFSPAGVQL
+482 LMSAGFSPAGVQL

-529 IGNLIGMMLPIS
+529 IGNLMGMMLPIS
-541 IAFLIGW
+541 IGFLLAW
-548 TIFGV
+548 TVFAV
-553 IWAMMGLPI
+553 AWALLGAPI

>member
-1 MELKALKEDEKP
+1 MELNVTSKKEKQ
-13 LKPSK
+13 SR
-18 LQSCMAAIE
+18 LQSCMGVIE
-27 KVGNK
+27 RVGNK

-40 VYISLGVL
+40 VYISVAVL
-48 VLSAILGTFNVVA
+48 ILSAILGTFNVVA
-61 TTELGKFP
+61 ETELGKFP
-69 INNLLGQKTIEV
+69 INNLLGQKPIEV

-86 SGTIVAETYSNGLS
+86 AGTAVSETYSNGLS
-100 YIIGSTIKNF
+100 YIIGSVIQNF
-110 MGMSALGTILVIML
+110 MGMTALGAILIIML
-124 AIGVMEQS
+124 SIGVMEQS

-139 QTMVKATPAKL
+139 QSIVKATPAKL
-150 VTPMVIFL
+150 VTPVVIFL
-158 GVMSNIAS
+158 GVMSNVAS

-179 VYYTMGRNPIVGL
+179 VYYTIGRNPMVGL

-218 FTQAAAETGDVLVGT
+218 FTQAAAETGDALVGT
-233 NFAPMLKSTANM
+233 SFAPMLKSTSNM

-252 FVIIAIGTFV
+252 FIIVAIGTF
-262 IEKIVEPGMEKYDRS
+262 IIDKIVEPGMEKYDKS
-277 EADIVEKT
+277 EADVVEKSGDLT
-285 GKLSN
+285 DQEKK
-290 VELDA
+290 A
-295 LKFANWSL
+295 FKAANFSL
-303 VGVIIFIVLTVL
+303 LGVIAFIVLTVL
-315 PIDTNNVIPIVGDL
+315 PFDKNNVIPIVGDL
-329 SKTVPLTSIT
+329 STSVSLTSISP
-339 HEGTMAI
+339 EGTMAL
-346 KEVNTFLDSIFFT
+346 KGVNSFLDSIFFS

-368 LIFLVPGVVYGFKS
+368 IVFLVPGLVYGFKS
-382 GTFKTKDDVINA
+382 GTFKTKDDVIGA
-394 MVVSMKGMA
+394 MVTSMKSMA

-424 GILIASMGATVV
+424 GILIASLGAKLVAQ
-436 SKIPTDNIMMSM
+436 IPTDNTFMAMM
-448 ILMIGFIWF
+448 LMIAFIWF
-457 TAIVNLFISGGTS
+457 TAIINLFIAGGTS
-470 KYGLLAPIFVPI
+470 KYGLLAPIFIPI
-482 LMTAGFSPAGVQL
+482 LMSAGFSPAGVQL

-529 IGNLIGMMLPIS
+529 IGNLMGMMLPIS
-541 IAFLIGW
+541 IGFLLAW
-548 TIFGV
+548 TVFAV
-553 IWAMMGLPI
+553 AWALVGAPI

>member
-1 MELKALKEDEKP
+1 MELNVTSKKEKQ
-13 LKPSK
+13 SR
-18 LQSCMAAIE
+18 LQSCMGVIE
-27 KVGNK
+27 RVGNK

-40 VYISLGVL
+40 VYISVAVL
-48 VLSAILGTFNVVA
+48 ILSAILGTFNVVA
-61 TTELGKFP
+61 ETELGKFP
-69 INNLLGQKTIEV
+69 INNLLGQKPIEV

-86 SGTIVAETYSNGLS
+86 AGTAVSETYSNGLS
-100 YIIGSTIKNF
+100 YIIGSVIQNF
-110 MGMSALGTILVIML
+110 MGMTALGAILIIML
-124 AIGVMEQS
+124 SIGVMEQS

-139 QTMVKATPAKL
+139 QSIVKATPAKL
-150 VTPMVIFL
+150 VTPVVIFL
-158 GVMSNIAS
+158 GVMSNVAS

-179 VYYTMGRNPIVGL
+179 VYYTIGRNPMVGL

-218 FTQAAAETGDVLVGT
+218 FTQAAAETGDALVGT
-233 NFAPMLKSTANM
+233 SFAPMLKSTSNM

-252 FVIIAIGTFV
+252 FIIVAIGTF
-262 IEKIVEPGMEKYDRS
+262 IIDKIVEPGMEKYDKS
-277 EADIVEKT
+277 EADIVEKSGELT
-285 GKLSN
+285 DQEKKAFKAANLS
-290 VELDA
+290 L
-295 LKFANWSL
+295 L
-303 VGVIIFIVLTVL
+303 GVIAFIVLTVL
-315 PIDTNNVIPIVGDL
+315 PFDKNNVIPIVGDL
-329 SKTVPLTSIT
+329 STSVSLTSISP
-339 HEGTMAI
+339 EGTMAL
-346 KEVNTFLDSIFFT
+346 KGVNSFLDSIFFS

-368 LIFLVPGVVYGFKS
+368 IVFLVPGLVYGFKS
-382 GTFKTKDDVINA
+382 GTFKTKDDVIGA
-394 MVVSMKGMA
+394 MVTSMKSMA

-424 GILIASMGATVV
+424 GILIASLGAKLVAQ
-436 SKIPTDNIMMSM
+436 IPTDNTFMAMM
-448 ILMIGFIWF
+448 LMVAFIWF
-457 TAIVNLFISGGTS
+457 TAIVNLFIAGGTS
-470 KYGLLAPIFVPI
+470 KYGLLAPIFIPI
-482 LMTAGFSPAGVQL
+482 LMSAGFSPAGVQL

-529 IGNLIGMMLPIS
+529 IGNLMGMMLPIS
-541 IAFLIGW
+541 IGFLLAW
-548 TIFGV
+548 TVFAV
-553 IWAMMGLPI
+553 AWALVGAPI

>member
-1 MELKALKEDEKP
+1 MELNVTCKKEKQ
-13 LKPSK
+13 SR
-18 LQSCMAAIE
+18 LQSCMGVIE
-27 KVGNK
+27 RVGNK

-40 VYISLGVL
+40 VYISVAVL
-48 VLSAILGTFNVVA
+48 ILSAILGTFNVVA
-61 TTELGKFP
+61 ETELGKFP
-69 INNLLGQKTIEV
+69 INNLLGQKPIEV

-86 SGTIVAETYSNGLS
+86 AGTAVSETYSNGLS
-100 YIIGSTIKNF
+100 YIIGSVIQNF
-110 MGMSALGTILVIML
+110 MGMTALGAILIIML
-124 AIGVMEQS
+124 SIGVMEQS

-139 QTMVKATPAKL
+139 QSIVKATPAKL
-150 VTPMVIFL
+150 VTPVVIFL
-158 GVMSNIAS
+158 GVMSNVAS

-179 VYYTMGRNPIVGL
+179 VYYTIGRNPMVGL

-218 FTQAAAETGDVLVGT
+218 FTQAAAETGDALVGT
-233 NFAPMLKSTANM
+233 SFAPMLKSTSNM

-252 FVIIAIGTFV
+252 FIIVAIGTF
-262 IEKIVEPGMEKYDRS
+262 IIDKIVEPGMEKYDKS
-277 EADIVEKT
+277 EADVVEKSGDLT
-285 GKLSN
+285 DQEKK
-290 VELDA
+290 A
-295 LKFANWSL
+295 FKAANFSL
-303 VGVIIFIVLTVL
+303 LGVIAFIVLTVL
-315 PIDTNNVIPIVGDL
+315 PFDKNNVIPIVGDL
-329 SKTVPLTSIT
+329 STSVSLTSISP
-339 HEGTMAI
+339 EGTMAL
-346 KEVNTFLDSIFFT
+346 KGVNSFLDSIFFS

-368 LIFLVPGVVYGFKS
+368 IVFLVPGLVYGFKS
-382 GTFKTKDDVINA
+382 GTFKTKDDVIGA
-394 MVVSMKGMA
+394 MVTSMKSMA

-424 GILIASMGATVV
+424 GILIASLGAKLVAQ
-436 SKIPTDNIMMSM
+436 IPTDNTFMAMM
-448 ILMIGFIWF
+448 LMIAFIWF
-457 TAIVNLFISGGTS
+457 TAIINLFIAGGTS
-470 KYGLLAPIFVPI
+470 KYGLLAPIFIPI
-482 LMTAGFSPAGVQL
+482 LMSAGFSPAGVQL

-529 IGNLIGMMLPIS
+529 IGNLMGMMLPIS
-541 IAFLIGW
+541 IGFLLAW
-548 TIFGV
+548 TVFAV
-553 IWAMMGLPI
+553 AWALLGAPI

>member
-1 MELKALKEDEKP
+1 MELNVTCKKEKQ
-13 LKPSK
+13 SR
-18 LQSCMAAIE
+18 LQSCMGVIE
-27 KVGNK
+27 RVGNK

-40 VYISLGVL
+40 VYISVAVL
-48 VLSAILGTFNVVA
+48 ILSAILGTFNVVA
-61 TTELGKFP
+61 ETELGKFP
-69 INNLLGQKTIEV
+69 INNLLGQKPIEV

-86 SGTIVAETYSNGLS
+86 AGTAVSETYSNGLS
-100 YIIGSTIKNF
+100 YIIGSVIQNF
-110 MGMSALGTILVIML
+110 MGMTALGAILIIML
-124 AIGVMEQS
+124 SIGVMEQS

-139 QTMVKATPAKL
+139 QSIVKATPAKL
-150 VTPMVIFL
+150 VTPVVIFL
-158 GVMSNIAS
+158 GVMSNVAS

-179 VYYTMGRNPIVGL
+179 VYYTIGRNPMVGL

-218 FTQAAAETGDVLVGT
+218 FTQAAAETGDALVGT
-233 NFAPMLKSTANM
+233 SFAPMLKSTSNM

-252 FVIIAIGTFV
+252 FIIVAIGTF
-262 IEKIVEPGMEKYDRS
+262 IIDKIVEPGMEKYDKS
-277 EADIVEKT
+277 EADVVEKS
-285 GKLSN
+285 GELSDQ
-290 VELDA
+290 EKKA
-295 LKFANWSL
+295 FKAANFSL
-303 VGVIIFIVLTVL
+303 LGVIAFIVLTVL
-315 PIDTNNVIPIVGDL
+315 PFDKNNVIPIVGDL
-329 SKTVPLTSIT
+329 STSVSLTSISP
-339 HEGTMAI
+339 EGTMAL
-346 KEVNTFLDSIFFT
+346 KGVNSFLDSIFFS

-368 LIFLVPGVVYGFKS
+368 IVFLVPGLVYGFKS
-382 GTFKTKDDVINA
+382 GTFKTKDDVIGA
-394 MVVSMKGMA
+394 MVTSMKSMA

-424 GILIASMGATVV
+424 GIWIASLGAKLVAQ
-436 SKIPTDNIMMSM
+436 IPTDNTFMAMM
-448 ILMIGFIWF
+448 LMIAFIWF
-457 TAIVNLFISGGTS
+457 TAIINLFIAGGTS
-470 KYGLLAPIFVPI
+470 KYGLLAPIFIPI
-482 LMTAGFSPAGVQL
+482 LMSAGFSPAGVQL

-529 IGNLIGMMLPIS
+529 IGNLMGMMLPIS
-541 IAFLIGW
+541 IGFLLAW
-548 TIFGV
+548 TVFAV
-553 IWAMMGLPI
+553 AWALVGAPI

>member
-1 MELKALKEDEKP
+1 MELNVTSKKEKQ
-13 LKPSK
+13 SR
-18 LQSCMAAIE
+18 LQSCMGVIE
-27 KVGNK
+27 RVGNK

-40 VYISLGVL
+40 VYISVAVL
-48 VLSAILGTFNVVA
+48 ILSAILGTFNVVA
-61 TTELGKFP
+61 ETELGKFP
-69 INNLLGQKTIEV
+69 INNLLGQKPIEV

-86 SGTIVAETYSNGLS
+86 AGTAVSETYSNGLS
-100 YIIGSTIKNF
+100 YIIGSVIQNF
-110 MGMSALGTILVIML
+110 MGMTALGAILIIML
-124 AIGVMEQS
+124 SIGVMEQS

-139 QTMVKATPAKL
+139 QSIVKATPAKL
-150 VTPMVIFL
+150 VTPVVIFL
-158 GVMSNIAS
+158 GVMSNVAS

-179 VYYTMGRNPIVGL
+179 VYYTIGRNPMVGL

-218 FTQAAAETGDVLVGT
+218 FTQAAAETGDALVGT
-233 NFAPMLKSTANM
+233 SFAPMLKSTSNM

-252 FVIIAIGTFV
+252 FIIVAIGTF
-262 IEKIVEPGMEKYDRS
+262 IIDKIVEPGMEKYDKS
-277 EADIVEKT
+277 EADVVEKS
-285 GKLSN
+285 G
-290 VELDA
+290 ELTDQEKKA
-295 LKFANWSL
+295 FKAANFSL
-303 VGVIIFIVLTVL
+303 LGVIAFIVLTVL
-315 PIDTNNVIPIVGDL
+315 PFDKNNLIPIVGDL
-329 SKTVPLTSIT
+329 STSVSLTSISP
-339 HEGTMAI
+339 EGTMAL
-346 KEVNTFLDSIFFT
+346 KGVNSFLDSIFFS

-368 LIFLVPGVVYGFKS
+368 IVFLVPGLVYGFKS
-382 GTFKTKDDVINA
+382 GTFKTKDDVIGA
-394 MVVSMKGMA
+394 MVTSMKSMA

-424 GILIASMGATVV
+424 GILIASLGAKLVAQ
-436 SKIPTDNIMMSM
+436 IPTDNTFMAMM
-448 ILMIGFIWF
+448 LMVAFIWF
-457 TAIVNLFISGGTS
+457 TAIVNLFIAGGTS
-470 KYGLLAPIFVPI
+470 KYGLLAPIFIPI
-482 LMTAGFSPAGVQL
+482 LMSAGFSPAGVQL

-529 IGNLIGMMLPIS
+529 IGNLMGMMLPIS
-541 IAFLIGW
+541 IGFLLAW
-548 TIFGV
+548 TVFAV
-553 IWAMMGLPI
+553 AWALLGAPI

>member
-1 MELKALKEDEKP
+1 MELNVTSKKEKQ
-13 LKPSK
+13 SR
-18 LQSCMAAIE
+18 LQSCMGVIE
-27 KVGNK
+27 RVGNK

-40 VYISLGVL
+40 VYISVAVL
-48 VLSAILGTFNVVA
+48 ILSAILGTFNVVA
-61 TTELGKFP
+61 ETELGKFP
-69 INNLLGQKTIEV
+69 INNLLGQKPIEV

-86 SGTIVAETYSNGLS
+86 AGTAVSETYSNGLS
-100 YIIGSTIKNF
+100 YIIGSVIQNF
-110 MGMSALGTILVIML
+110 MGMTALGAILIIML
-124 AIGVMEQS
+124 SIGVMEQS

-139 QTMVKATPAKL
+139 QSIVKATPAKL
-150 VTPMVIFL
+150 VTPVVIFL
-158 GVMSNIAS
+158 GVMSNVAS

-179 VYYTMGRNPIVGL
+179 VYYTIGRNPMVGL

-218 FTQAAAETGDVLVGT
+218 FTQAAAETGDALVGT
-233 NFAPMLKSTANM
+233 SFAPMLKSTSNM

-252 FVIIAIGTFV
+252 FIIVAIGTF
-262 IEKIVEPGMEKYDRS
+262 IIDKIVEPGMEKYDKS
-277 EADIVEKT
+277 EADVVEKSGDLT
-285 GKLSN
+285 DQEKK
-290 VELDA
+290 A
-295 LKFANWSL
+295 FKAANFSL
-303 VGVIIFIVLTVL
+303 LGVIAFIALTVL
-315 PIDTNNVIPIVGDL
+315 PFDKNNVIPIVGDL
-329 SKTVPLTSIT
+329 STSVSLTSISP
-339 HEGTMAI
+339 EGTMAL
-346 KEVNTFLDSIFFT
+346 KGVNSFLDSIFFS

-368 LIFLVPGVVYGFKS
+368 IVFLVPGLVYGFKS
-382 GTFKTKDDVINA
+382 GTFKTKDDVIGA
-394 MVVSMKGMA
+394 MVTSMKSMA

-424 GILIASMGATVV
+424 GIWIASLGAKLVAQ
-436 SKIPTDNIMMSM
+436 IPTDNTFMAMM
-448 ILMIGFIWF
+448 LMVAFIWF
-457 TAIVNLFISGGTS
+457 TAIVNLFIAGGTS
-470 KYGLLAPIFVPI
+470 KYGLLAPIFIPI
-482 LMTAGFSPAGVQL
+482 LMSAGFSPAGVQL

-529 IGNLIGMMLPIS
+529 IGNLMGMMLPIS
-541 IAFLIGW
+541 IGFLLAW
-548 TIFGV
+548 TVFAV
-553 IWAMMGLPI
+553 AWALLGAPI

>member
-1 MELKALKEDEKP
+1 MELNVTCKKEKQ
-13 LKPSK
+13 SR
-18 LQSCMAAIE
+18 LQSCMGVIE
-27 KVGNK
+27 RVGNK

-40 VYISLGVL
+40 VYISVAVL
-48 VLSAILGTFNVVA
+48 ILSAILGTFNVVA
-61 TTELGKFP
+61 ETELGKFP
-69 INNLLGQKTIEV
+69 INNLLGQKPIEV

-86 SGTIVAETYSNGLS
+86 AGTAVSETYSNGLS
-100 YIIGSTIKNF
+100 YIIGSVIQNF
-110 MGMSALGTILVIML
+110 MGMTALGAILIIML
-124 AIGVMEQS
+124 SIGVMEQS

-139 QTMVKATPAKL
+139 QSIVKATPAKL
-150 VTPMVIFL
+150 VTHFVIFL
-158 GVMSNIAS
+158 GVMSNVAS

-179 VYYTMGRNPIVGL
+179 VYYTIGRNPMVGL

-218 FTQAAAETGDVLVGT
+218 FTQAAAETGDALVGT
-233 NFAPMLKSTANM
+233 SFAPMLKSTSNM

-252 FVIIAIGTFV
+252 FIIVAIGTF
-262 IEKIVEPGMEKYDRS
+262 IIDKIVEPGMEKYDKS
-277 EADIVEKT
+277 EADVIEKSGDLT
-285 GKLSN
+285 DQEKK
-290 VELDA
+290 A
-295 LKFANWSL
+295 FKAANFSL
-303 VGVIIFIVLTVL
+303 LGVIAFIVLTVL
-315 PIDTNNVIPIVGDL
+315 PFDKNNVIPIVGDL
-329 SKTVPLTSIT
+329 STSVSLTSISP
-339 HEGTMAI
+339 EGTMAL
-346 KEVNTFLDSIFFT
+346 KGVNSFLDSIFFS

-368 LIFLVPGVVYGFKS
+368 IVFLVPGLVYGFKS
-382 GTFKTKDDVINA
+382 GTFKTKDDVIGA
-394 MVVSMKGMA
+394 MVTSMKSMA

-424 GILIASMGATVV
+424 GILIASLGAKLVAQ
-436 SKIPTDNIMMSM
+436 IPTDNTFMSM
-448 ILMIGFIWF
+448 MLMIAFIWF
-457 TAIVNLFISGGTS
+457 TAIINLFIAGGTS
-470 KYGLLAPIFVPI
+470 KYGLLAPIFIPI
-482 LMTAGFSPAGVQL
+482 LMSAGFSPAGVQL

-529 IGNLIGMMLPIS
+529 IGNLMGMMLPIS
-541 IAFLIGW
+541 IGFLLAW
-548 TIFGV
+548 TVFAV
-553 IWAMMGLPI
+553 AWALVGAPI